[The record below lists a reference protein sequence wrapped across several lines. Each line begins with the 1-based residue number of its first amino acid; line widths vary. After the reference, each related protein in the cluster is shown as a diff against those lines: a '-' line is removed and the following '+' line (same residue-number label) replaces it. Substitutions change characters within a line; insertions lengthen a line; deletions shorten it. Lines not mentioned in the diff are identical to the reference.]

1 MAVCRNRLANKCC
14 RVSYNLDIPAVLCW
28 HHHRRQLQ
36 EIILHWEERS
46 EGSAASTRR
55 CLAGKSRDRPVSQSG
70 ILQRSQPEK
79 SPSLQFIKLQSDEM
93 QPRFRCKILGGVE
106 RGHGPDRRKHQ
117 GRSTGETPGLLWK
130 CGFSKLSKENIE
142 TRRSLNERLQQ
153 NKVAGTFFLHKLH
166 LLFLSKAPDETPLLR
181 GKELQK
187 QLSQRVLNEDH
198 VSLFGTGKI
207 KPVPLF
213 PCTGLAGL
221 LGADSASAGKSKA

>member
-1 MAVCRNRLANKCC
+1 MPRLTGLVVHHLLWNTMNRRTVLDSASCCTRTFLQYRMPCLYHARWQFAGIVLPINAAACLTILTSQRCFAGTIIVDSCR
-14 RVSYNLDIPAVLCW
+14 
-28 HHHRRQLQ
+28 
-36 EIILHWEERS
+36 RS
-46 EGSAASTRR
+46 F
-55 CLAGKSRDRPVSQSG
+55 CIGKSGPKAAPLQLVVAWQVSQSG

-153 NKVAGTFFLHKLH
+153 NKVAGTFFSPQVASSVSIK
-166 LLFLSKAPDETPLLR
+166 
-181 GKELQK
+181 
-187 QLSQRVLNEDH
+187 SQMKHHSCE
-198 VSLFGTGKI
+198 
-207 KPVPLF
+207 
-213 PCTGLAGL
+213 A
-221 LGADSASAGKSKA
+221 KSCRSSSPSVF